1 MIVVIDVEDV
11 RVWKWKF
18 IARDEIEEPEKGKYL
33 VRLR

>member
-18 IARDEIEEPEKGKYL
+18 IARDEIEEPKK
-33 VRLR
+33 RKNI